1 MRKFGALGCVLYG
14 LRPGLQRGLC
24 DGLVPAVSKAYG
36 MTDVW
41 LWQGRILVFSA
52 KGGKLN
58 LVCEKE
64 VKGAAYNVHPF
75 QVKCMPLTVCSFL
88 QLRLTILLLAS
99 NP

>member
-1 MRKFGALGCVLYG
+1 MRKFGALGRVLYG

-24 DGLVPAVSKAYG
+24 DGLVPAVFKACG

-64 VKGAAYNVHPF
+64 VKGAAY
-75 QVKCMPLTVCSFL
+75 TVPSLPGKMHAIDSL
-88 QLRLTILLLAS
+88 QFPTIA
-99 NP
+99 